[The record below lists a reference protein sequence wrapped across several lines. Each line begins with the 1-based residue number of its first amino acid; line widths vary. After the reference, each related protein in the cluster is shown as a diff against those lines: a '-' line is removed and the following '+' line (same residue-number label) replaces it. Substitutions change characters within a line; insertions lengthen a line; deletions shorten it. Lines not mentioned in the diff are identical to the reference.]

1 MRVLVILSLVV
12 LLSSCSTL
20 FQKSNKNQLSSESKV
35 ENMEQEIIDA
45 LSEATQKLDSLVK
58 QAEEGGEGSKKF
70 LASDLYLKATD
81 ASLRGDSHTAVFLYQ
96 YVIKLFPDDLYARK
110 KYAVELIRT
119 GKMEEAEK
127 ELLSLQEGDDSETI
141 NLLLAGIYTVLK
153 KSDEATLN
161 YKKVLSNNPGN
172 EEACVFLSKLYSQ
185 NQQIKKAYK
194 LLNNCEKK
202 NKGRGIF
209 SYFKGKISVNQN
221 DKVSAKKFFQQS
233 LKVDPS
239 YYQSVLAIGF
249 LSEEKENFEEAAK
262 VYKNFLEKNPDHF
275 IVLSRFVQVL
285 FVLQKYEEV
294 LGYAE
299 RLSLLDPEDIS
310 LKVKLGVLYTDAARY
325 KEAKNIFEHVL
336 EKHPDSE
343 KVLYYLGALNQQ
355 TGFFDQS
362 IEYYMKIEPISS
374 LFHDSNLQISK
385 MLQVQALTGDQG
397 KINDYFSFIKKRSN
411 EFLQLKVDFKLSL
424 ANYYELIE
432 RNDLAINELLSVQH
446 EQNFKIAH
454 IFYLASLYEKSKVF
468 SKSISLVKKILDK
481 DPENAQALNFIGY
494 SLLDR
499 GIELDKAFKYI
510 SKAVKL
516 SPQDGYIR
524 DSLGWYYYK
533 VGRLKEAK
541 EEIEKALETAK
552 DDVVIIKHLAI
563 VHQEL
568 KNYAKAKEYLVEA
581 LKHCDIESEKR
592 SVLDAMQSLEAVR
605 LPASGGPEKTTP

>member
-1 MRVLVILSLVV
+1 
-12 LLSSCSTL
+12 
-20 FQKSNKNQLSSESKV
+20 
-35 ENMEQEIIDA
+35 
-45 LSEATQKLDSLVK
+45 
-58 QAEEGGEGSKKF
+58 
-70 LASDLYLKATD
+70 
-81 ASLRGDSHTAVFLYQ
+81 
-96 YVIKLFPDDLYARK
+96 
-110 KYAVELIRT
+110 
-119 GKMEEAEK
+119 AEK
-127 ELLSLQEGDDSETI
+127 ELLSLQESDDSETI
-141 NLLLAGIYTVLK
+141 NLLLAGIYTVLN

-194 LLNNCEKK
+194 LLNKCEKK
-202 NKGRGIF
+202 NKGQGIF

-221 DKVSAKKFFQQS
+221 DKVSAKKFFKQS

-249 LSEEKENFEEAAK
+249 LSEEKEKFEDAAK

-325 KEAKNIFEHVL
+325 KEAKKIFEHVL

-362 IEYYMKIEPISS
+362 IEYYMKIKPVSS

-385 MLQVQALTGDQG
+385 MLQVQALTGDQE
-397 KINDYFSFIKKRSN
+397 KINDYFSFIKRRSN
-411 EFLQLKVDFKLSL
+411 EFSQLKVGFKLSL
-424 ANYYELIE
+424 ANYYELTE
-432 RNDLAINELLSVQH
+432 RNDLAISELLSVQH
-446 EQNFKIAH
+446 DQDFKIAH
-454 IFYLASLYEKSKVF
+454 IFYLASLYEKSKIF
-468 SKSISLVKKILDK
+468 SKSIPLVKAILDK

-499 GIELDKAFKYI
+499 GIELDKAFNYI

-516 SPQDGYIR
+516 SPKDGYIR

-533 VGRLKEAK
+533 VGKLKKAK
-541 EEIEKALETAK
+541 QEIEKALETAK
-552 DDVVIIKHLAI
+552 GDVVIIKHLAI
-563 VHQEL
+563 VYQEL

-605 LPASGGPEKTTP
+605 LPASGVPEKTTP